1 MTGPAFQHMLG
12 QEDVSV
18 VETIM
23 GSVAVF
29 ARMRSHQ
36 KGQVVDML
44 GCRGLYRNL
53 DAQPTHMPV
62 SLESNERRQ

>member
-1 MTGPAFQHMLG
+1 MTGPAFEHMLG
-12 QEDVSV
+12 QEDTSV

-29 ARMRSHQ
+29 ARMRSQQ

-44 GCRGLYRNL
+44 GRRGLYQNL
-53 DAQPTHMPV
+53 DAQLRHMPV
-62 SLESNERRQ
+62 SLEFEKRC

>member
-1 MTGPAFQHMLG
+1 MTGPAFEHLLG

-44 GCRGLYRNL
+44 GPRGLYQNMPLASL
-53 DAQPTHMPV
+53 DAQP
-62 SLESNERRQ
+62 L